1 VHEGKQPTFDLEAL
15 VDKYSAMVISQAYFY
30 LKDRQRAEDIC
41 QDVFLRLY
49 NKKPLLPDAQSEK
62 AYILRV
68 TINACKDYLKSAWNR
83 KVSYICENYDAPSPC
98 QTPES
103 TVVDMEQKQLL
114 LDCVM
119 ELPDIYKDVIL
130 LFYYQELST
139 EEIARVLGVPGV
151 TVRTRLMRARDK
163 LQTLLRRRQIS

>member
-1 VHEGKQPTFDLEAL
+1 MHEGKQPTFDLEAL

-30 LKDRQRAEDIC
+30 LKDPQRAEDIC

-83 KVSYICENYDAPSPC
+83 
-98 QTPES
+98 